1 MRAPP
6 APASD
11 SAPAVSPPRK
21 RRIAA
26 WIAGGVLVP
35 TAALIGALGWLLGTE
50 SGLHAALGLGARAT
64 GGALEVEG
72 ARGRL
77 LGPLRLDAVRYRMPD
92 LTLDVR
98 EVELLWQPGVLFGRR
113 LQIDRLAAASV
124 DVARRTAE
132 EPDPGPM
139 EAPASLELP
148 LAVEITRLELG
159 RFALRE
165 LDGDLDA
172 GAVRPP
178 EGAPPPDET
187 APAAGAGKEP
197 VDAVVEAAAQTEAA
211 ADTAGG
217 AAAAMKEAAE
227 AATDP
232 AEAADSA
239 ADEAAAA
246 GFRFSGLSAS
256 LVSDGRTHRLRYLLM
271 TLPQG
276 SIAADAVLGGASPFA
291 LDARAAIDASL
302 EGRSVRAQAVL
313 GESLLTPRI
322 ELDAQGEGL
331 TARAEAAATPFEER
345 LLRALTLR
353 AGELDPAAFVE
364 GAPRAALRIDAELAA
379 PVAGDTLL
387 AGPIRIDNRQPGTVD
402 AGELPLESFAGRLE
416 WQPAQVSLDEL
427 DIRLPGEGRIS
438 GRVAWRPPATAGADT
453 GEAGLVDTVP
463 PEAGRA
469 GGAEGDD
476 GPPPAV
482 TESEAAQTAFGQL
495 VAALELSGIDP
506 ARLDRRLPSQAVAG
520 RLDAEADALRQ
531 ALTLALGVGAARI
544 EADAELL
551 AGEQA
556 GAPRSF
562 NLSGQ
567 LRDVDPRA
575 LLATAPPARL
585 NLDLEASG
593 ELPAAGLP
601 QAARLDFRIPP
612 SRFDKLPL
620 EGRGRLV
627 LAGERLPEVDLALDL
642 AGNRLRSSGAFGGA
656 GDRLALLLDAP
667 ALRALGYGLGGQA
680 RLEGTVSGT
689 MAAPAGEFELFG
701 EALRLP
707 GELRLA
713 GINGAGRLD
722 AGQDGRFDLSL
733 GLSGLGRTGTD
744 ADGVA
749 HPDLIDNARLG
760 AEGTRA
766 KHRVELS
773 ATGLEDDRV
782 RMVLEGGLRERVA
795 AGGESGFDW
804 VGRLAALETG
814 GRVAARLQA
823 PAELELSPSRVSLG
837 AAEIEAGERGRIR
850 LRETRW
856 SPTET
861 VARGT
866 MSGLALG
873 PLTRADGRP
882 RRGPGP
888 LVLGAEWDL
897 RMADTLDG
905 QARVFRESGDVTLE
919 GEIRTRLGIEALE
932 ATLVARGDR
941 LSLSLD
947 GRGTELG
954 RVEGSASVQAS
965 RGEGGMWTV
974 APQAPLSGSARLDM
988 PSITWLGRLMQESV
1002 ETGGRIAGEISL
1014 GGTVGNPSV
1023 SGRLSGGDLEL
1034 ALIDQGLVL
1043 SGGAL
1048 ELGFD
1053 RDRVRLERLAFVS
1066 PNRVRPNKRDL
1077 PVDALTATPGILSAS
1092 GEIALDSG
1100 DGRFVFDADR
1110 LPLLQRPDRWMI
1122 LSGKGEARSTWT
1134 SLKLEAD
1141 FVADAGYIE
1150 FAESPPPSLSDD
1162 VVVLGRDDAPK
1173 EGGFAVTAD
1182 VRVRLGE
1189 ALHLSAMGLETRL
1202 AGELMLRARPGL
1214 PLAAVGSVS
1223 TVGGVFRGYGQNLT
1237 IDRGVVN
1244 FQGPLDNPG
1253 LNVVALRKGLAVEA
1267 GVAVTGSAR
1276 RPMVKL
1282 VSQPNV
1288 PDPEK
1293 LSWLVLGRAPD
1304 AGSGADLGLL
1314 LPAAQA
1320 LFGGPGGGMTD
1331 QLSRSL
1337 GFDTFSIGQGELGST
1352 SHTATSSVVGGGSRI
1367 ASGPT
1372 VGGSVLS
1379 LGKRLDTDLFLSF
1392 EQSLGGAETLVKL
1405 SYQLSRRLALILRGG
1420 TDNSVDLEY
1429 GFSFR

>member
-1 MRAPP
+1 MRAPD
-6 APASD
+6 APESD
-11 SAPAVSPPRK
+11 SAPAAPAASPPRK
-21 RRIAA
+21 RRLAA
-26 WIAGGVLVP
+26 WIAAGVLVP
-35 TAALIGALGWLLGTE
+35 AAALIGAGGWLLGTE
-50 SGLHAALGLGARAT
+50 SGLQAAVGLGARAT

-77 LGPLRLDAVRYRMPD
+77 LGPLRVEALRYRTP
-92 LTLDVR
+92 
-98 EVELLWQPGVLFGRR
+98 ELALELRALELAWRPGALLARR
-113 LQIDRLAAASV
+113 LQVDRLAAASA
-124 DVARRTAE
+124 DVARRAAE
-132 EPDPGPM
+132 APESGPLA
-139 EAPASLELP
+139 APASLELP

-165 LDGDLDA
+165 LGGTADAAPGDEAPVPGAEGVARADGAGREGRAADRPAPDA
-172 GAVRPP
+172 
-178 EGAPPPDET
+178 T
-187 APAAGAGKEP
+187 APAAGKGP
-197 VDAVVEAAAQTEAA
+197 VDAVVDAAAQTEAL
-211 ADTAGG
+211 ADKAGE
-217 AAAAMKEAAE
+217 AAAVMEEAAE
-227 AATDP
+227 AATAP
-232 AEAADSA
+232 ARAADSA

-246 GFRFSGLSAS
+246 GFRFADLSAS
-256 LVSDGRTHRLRYLLM
+256 LVSDGRTHRLRYLLA

-276 SIAADAVLGGASPFA
+276 RIAADAVLGGAAPFA
-291 LDARAAIDASL
+291 LDARAAIDAIL
-302 EGRSVRAQAVL
+302 EGRSVHAQAVL
-313 GESLLTPRI
+313 GDSLLTPRI
-322 ELDAQGEGL
+322 QLDAQGEGL
-331 TARAEAAATPFEER
+331 TARAEAEATPFEER
-345 LLRALTLR
+345 PLRALRLS

-364 GAPRAALRIDAELAA
+364 GAPRAALRIEAELAA
-379 PVAGDTLL
+379 PEAGDVLL
-387 AGPIRIDNRQPGTVD
+387 AGPVRIVNRAPGTVD
-402 AGELPLESFAGRLE
+402 AGALPLESFAGRLA
-416 WQPAQVSLDEL
+416 WRPAQISLDEL

-438 GRVAWRPPATAGADT
+438 GRVAWRPPAGAQPQ
-453 GEAGLVDTVP
+453 G
-463 PEAGRA
+463 
-469 GGAEGDD
+469 
-476 GPPPAV
+476 
-482 TESEAAQTAFGQL
+482 AQTAFGQL
-495 VAALELSGIDP
+495 VAALELSAIDP

-531 ALTLALGVGAARI
+531 ALTLALGVGAARV

-551 AGEQA
+551 AGERA

-562 NLSGQ
+562 SLSGK

-575 LLATAPPARL
+575 LLATSPPARL
-585 NLDLEASG
+585 NLDVDASG

-612 SRFDKLPL
+612 SRFDQLPL
-620 EGRGRLV
+620 QGRGRLV
-627 LAGERLPEVDLALDL
+627 LAGERLPEVDLALDV
-642 AGNRLRSSGAFGGA
+642 AGNRLRSSGAFGAA

-667 ALRALGYGLGGQA
+667 ALRALGYGLGGRA
-680 RLEGTVSGT
+680 RLEGTLSGT
-689 MAAPAGEFELFG
+689 MAAPAGEFKVFG

-722 AGQDGRFDLSL
+722 AGADGRFDLSL
-733 GLSGLGRTGTD
+733 GLSGLGRSGTD
-744 ADGVA
+744 ADGLA
-749 HPDLIDNARLG
+749 QPDLIDSARLG

-766 KHRVELS
+766 RHRVELS

-782 RMVLEGGLRERVA
+782 RMVLEGGLRERA
-795 AGGESGFDW
+795 TTAGEGGPDW
-804 VGRLAALETG
+804 GGRLVALETG

-823 PAELELSPSRVSLG
+823 PAALELSPTRVSLG
-837 AAEIEAGERGRIR
+837 AAEIDAGERGRIR

-856 SPTET
+856 SPAET
-861 VARGT
+861 VARGA

-897 RMADTLDG
+897 RLADTLDG
-905 QARVFRESGDVTLE
+905 QARVFREAGDITLE

-932 ATLVARGDR
+932 ARLVARGDR
-941 LSLSLD
+941 LALTLD

-954 RVEGSASVQAS
+954 RVEGEASVQAS

-974 APQAPLSGSARLDM
+974 APEAPLSGSARLDM
-988 PSITWLGRLMQESV
+988 PSITWVGRLMEESV
-1002 ETGGRIAGEISL
+1002 ETGGRIAGELSL
-1014 GGTVGNPSV
+1014 GGTVGNPRV
-1023 SGRLSGGDLEL
+1023 SGRLSGSALEL
-1034 ALIDQGLVL
+1034 ALIDQGLLL

-1048 ELGFD
+1048 ELAFD

-1077 PVDALTATPGILSAS
+1077 PVAALTATPGTLSAS

-1100 DGRFVFDADR
+1100 DGRFVFAADR

-1122 LSGKGEARSTWT
+1122 LSGEGEARSTWR
-1134 SLKLEAD
+1134 SLTLEAD
-1141 FVADAGYIE
+1141 FVADAGYLE

-1276 RPMVKL
+1276 RPLVKL

-1304 AGSGADLGLL
+1304 AGAGADLGLL

-1352 SHTATSSVVGGGSRI
+1352 THTATSSVVGGGSRI